1 MGQDRLRHRIAQSLR
16 RQGFVIKN
24 GKILPGP
31 NRTKDELRSLH
42 HEAVQHRIEK
52 ARPSLERHEDSFLGR
67 LASGG
72 EVVPEDVAPR
82 LVEVKSG
89 SQDELLFRYVG
100 LHWSIPVSS
109 GYGRRLRFLV
119 IDESNEKLI
128 GIIGLGDPV
137 FSLTA
142 RDDWVGWAKSDRRL
156 RLRHVMDAFILGA
169 VPPYSMLLGGKLV
182 AMLVTSDE
190 VRKAFKRKYS
200 GRRSLI
206 SRKQHD
212 GRLVLV
218 TTTSALGRS
227 SVYNRLKYK
236 QRCLYHS
243 IGYTRGS
250 GDFHFMNGLYDD
262 LRHHAELVCK
272 PTAKHNRWGKG
283 FRSRREVVKKC
294 LAAVGLS
301 TELLYHRVERE
312 VFAVPLAKNTQEFL
326 CGEHSR
332 VQWHHLSAEDLSGW
346 FRERWL
352 MPRAARR
359 PTFREFTLDE
369 YRIWDK

>member
-1 MGQDRLRHRIAQSLR
+1 MDPEQLKHRITRSLR
-16 RQGFVIKN
+16 RQGFAIKN

-31 NRTKDELRSLH
+31 DRTKDELRSLH
-42 HEAVQHRIEK
+42 REAVQHRIEK
-52 ARPSLERHEDSFLGR
+52 GSASLMRHEDAYLER
-67 LASGG
+67 LASGR
-72 EVVPEDVAPR
+72 EVIPEKVSPR
-82 LVEVKSG
+82 LIEVLPRSR
-89 SQDELLFRYVG
+89 DELLFRYVG

-119 IDESNEKLI
+119 VDEHNGKLI

-142 RDDWVGWAKSDRRL
+142 RDDWVGWNRAERRA
-156 RLRHVMDAFILGA
+156 RLSHVMDAFVLGA
-169 VPPYSMLLGGKLV
+169 VPPYSRLLGGKLV
-182 AMLVTSDE
+182 AALVASSE
-190 VRKAFKRKYS
+190 VRAAFMRKYH

-206 SRKQHD
+206 SGKRQD

-227 SVYNRLKYK
+227 SVYNRIRYGGAA
-236 QRCLYHS
+236 LYQS
-243 IGYTRGS
+243 AGFTRGS
-250 GDFHFMNGLYDD
+250 GDFQFMNGLYDAIRD
-262 LRHHAELVCK
+262 YADRCCE
-272 PTAKHNRWGKG
+272 PTAKHERWGRG

-312 VFAVPLAKNTQEFL
+312 VFAIPLARNAREFL
-326 CGEHSR
+326 RGEHSK
-332 VQWHHLSAEDLSGW
+332 VLWHHLSADELSAW

-352 MPRAARR
+352 LPRASRMPAYRD
-359 PTFREFTLDE
+359 FDREE
-369 YRIWDK
+369 YRIWH